1 MVPTNYDEKGR
12 KWYGF
17 SASSRCGCLKQLNA
31 PRGTLVLG
39 SARGE
44 LKGGSLGEWC
54 PGRGAVVVREEG
66 RSVLGFRELTFSFHE

>member
-31 PRGTLVLG
+31 PRCTLELG
-39 SARGE
+39 SACGE
-44 LKGGSLGEWC
+44 LRGDGLGERWLD
-54 PGRGAVVVREEG
+54 RGVVVAREEG
-66 RSVLGFRELTFSFHE
+66 